1 MKAKIVASSYAD
13 PVTFPPTTKFSIEQ
27 TNLTSTYNN
36 DLALLQGSSIP
47 AMSQAPAAQN
57 MATVQQQQPV
67 QVVQQPV
74 YTTPQP
80 IQLPQQQIVQQPILP
95 QNYIAPVTQP
105 TGVVAGTVS
114 TAVPQPVQPIIQ
126 PTVVAPA
133 ISPIATPHATRKVLA
148 EPPDLWS
155 YTTQQQANQQVR
167 ALG

>member
-1 MKAKIVASSYAD
+1 VKAKIVASSYAD

-57 MATVQQQQPV
+57 MATVQQQQQPV

-126 PTVVAPA
+126 STVVAPA
-133 ISPIATPHATRKVLA
+133 ISPIATPHATRKVLDQ
-148 EPPDLWS
+148 PDLWS
-155 YTTQQQANQQVR
+155 YTTQQQAIHQVR